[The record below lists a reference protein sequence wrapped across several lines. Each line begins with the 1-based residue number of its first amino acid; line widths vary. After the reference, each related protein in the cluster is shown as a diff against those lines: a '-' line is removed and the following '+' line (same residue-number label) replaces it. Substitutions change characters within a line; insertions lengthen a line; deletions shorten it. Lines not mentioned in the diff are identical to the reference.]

1 MKFPGC
7 CSLWHPGNASVAPL
21 TLDVFIC
28 ICRWLSDLR
37 LEEGLHSNIE
47 ILGGAV
53 IFRVAKGPFVEEF
66 YQCVTYGFYTA
77 PWQEQLYTSFSLL
90 FMFLIPLCILI
101 ATYTTTFAT
110 IASE

>member
-1 MKFPGC
+1 MNS
-7 CSLWHPGNASVAPL
+7 SLQ
-21 TLDVFIC
+21 
-28 ICRWLSDLR
+28 
-37 LEEGLHSNIE
+37 
-47 ILGGAV
+47 AV

-110 IASE
+110 IAMPKTTSDTKLIFARCLGKRLFYSITVDILAT